1 MKKIFADWRTY
12 WFLILLPAALF
23 LPATPIDE
31 TRYLSVA
38 WELRNSPGWL
48 LLHLNGELYSHKG
61 PLLFWL
67 INIAWTAAG
76 LNVWIVRLGMLVVSL
91 VSLLLFERLV
101 RRLDPTD
108 AAANDGTAIRAA
120 QIFASMVFFAVFASA
135 IMFDVVLAAC
145 VLLALHGII
154 DFDERRWYR
163 GIAIFAAGLSLGLLN
178 KGPVM
183 LLDAGLVGLLGPWW
197 STTARQAP
205 LRWYAAVLAGVVASV
220 VVGLVYMVSAGGWSY
235 VNDVVFHQTAERMT
249 QSFAHARPVWWY
261 FMVLPFMILPW
272 SLSLRAPWRAWRDN
286 LASSKAARFAVAWF
300 LPAFVLFCFASGK
313 QPHYLVPLLPGLALY
328 FSLVMGDG
336 AARVRGRAF
345 GVLLLLVGIV
355 LFAAPWLVQHAMS
368 VPGLEGLVR
377 SGSFSVTEQA
387 VFGGIWPL
395 WGALIAALGVLLLV
409 HPRARA
415 QLQTVAFCGVAAA
428 TLGVLTIAQ
437 AVGPTLDVSATANR
451 IRAAQETGKP
461 VVHLGW
467 HHGLFEFPGRL
478 TQPFEAINLGELYT
492 WCAAHPD
499 GEVITFYTKYGVPVK
514 PELEVPW
521 RTGRILIWRSSDLCN
536 GPHIAPQGKVEEE
549 NKSDD

>member
-1 MKKIFADWRTY
+1 MKRILSDWRLH
-12 WFLILLPAALF
+12 WFLILLPVALF
-23 LPATPIDE
+23 LPAVPIDE

-38 WELRNSPGWL
+38 WELRNSPSWL

-91 VSLLLFERLV
+91 LSLLLFERLV
-101 RRLDPTD
+101 CRLDPDD
-108 AAANDGTAIRAA
+108 AAANDGTATRAT
-120 QIFASMVFFAVFASA
+120 QIFAGMVFFAVFASA

-145 VLLALHGII
+145 VLLALHGIV
-154 DFDERRWYR
+154 DFDERRWGR
-163 GIAIFAAGLSLGLLN
+163 GVAVFAAALSLGLLN

-197 STTARQAP
+197 SATARQAP
-205 LRWYAAVLAGVVASV
+205 LRWYAALLAGIAASV
-220 VVGLVYMVSAGGWSY
+220 AVGLVYMVSAGGWSY

-249 QSFAHARPVWWY
+249 QSFAHARPLWWY

-272 SLSLRAPWRAWRDN
+272 TLSLRAPWRAWRDG
-286 LASSKAARFAVAWF
+286 LAANKAARLAVAWF

-328 FSLVMGDG
+328 LALVLRDG

-345 GVLLLLVGIV
+345 GVLLVLIGVF
-355 LFAAPWLVQHAMS
+355 LFAAPWLAEHAAA
-368 VPGLEGLVR
+368 VPGLAKMVR
-377 SGSFSVTEQA
+377 NGSFSPTEQA
-387 VFGGIWPL
+387 VLGGIWPI
-395 WGALIAALGVLLLV
+395 WGALIAALGVFLLV
-409 HPRARA
+409 HPRAQA
-415 QLQTVAFCGVAAA
+415 QLQTVALSGVAAA
-428 TLGVLTIAQ
+428 ALGVLTIAQ
-437 AVGPTLDVSATANR
+437 AVGPTLDVGATANR
-451 IRAAQETGKP
+451 IRVAQEAGKP
-461 VVHLGW
+461 IVHLGW

-478 TQPFEAINLGELYT
+478 TQPFESINLGELYT

-499 GEVITFYTKYGVPVK
+499 GEVITIYSKYGVPVK

-521 RTGRILIWRSSDLCN
+521 RLGRILIWRASDLCN

-549 NKSDD
+549 SKSDD